1 MHPTQTKNT
10 GKYFCIV
17 TLCRGSPLYL
27 NKLPKTEY
35 RKMQR
40 RYYVLFVSCESHQSF
55 HEHFAMIRRS
65 EYDVGQRVVLWLERL
80 VQFVM
85 TNQSKDLVT
94 SNSQVQDPIPVNI
107 TKRI

>member
-1 MHPTQTKNT
+1 MN
-10 GKYFCIV
+10 I
-17 TLCRGSPLYL
+17 LPLL
-27 NKLPKTEY
+27 ISLS
-35 RKMQR
+35 
-40 RYYVLFVSCESHQSF
+40 V
-55 HEHFAMIRRS
+55 
-65 EYDVGQRVVLWLERL
+65 YDVGQRVVLSLERL